1 MYQDN
6 GMNEFATVC
15 NVTFRGMELAGSFTK
30 DTAKAFLRMVTF
42 LMTAKLW
49 ASNKMRDYEYGKAG
63 KKRKKIMKD
72 KYQGEVLHGK
82 INSVRGILEK
92 QTEGKQ
98 LTEEQLS
105 RMPDEHWIKERF
117 DKLSKV
123 YGLEYCILS
132 GNAEKKQDAGV
143 IIQYPKI
150 QEGIYNEVF
159 AKLQSE
165 VKMECERVFHKIEQ
179 EKQQTAEL
187 QKKQEIA
194 QRKQDM
200 EQCKSEIVKKK
211 EEIKAAKQQLQG
223 NRKSGDK
230 VGQEMYGERIAVLTM
245 ELEELKKELPKLT
258 ELYNQT
264 KKEKG
269 ENEVEILTEE
279 SKTALQEEIITPIT
293 LPKYLEESR
302 LLTVSEEE
310 FEERM
315 QQMFPDEY
323 EAVKDE
329 LERSKD
335 EKVKAEEKW
344 MKEKKE
350 FVRRINQLKQQ
361 AMENAI
367 KNGEIIE
374 FEIDSPLLTVLEEDC
389 DERVQQM
396 FPDEYAA
403 VKEAFEKS
411 KDEKIKAEEKWMKE
425 KKEFI
430 NQLNQQTRENAR
442 KNGETIEF
450 EIDANK
456 YAKKSGN
463 KAIFGHPE
471 YPGILMTVSADD
483 VCGLVQK
490 ENNKIIFSLYK
501 NAAISFSIPV
511 LDGMTGKPKT
521 NEDDTPVFV
530 KKQMPYEEFQ
540 HHIEEIGETASIAM
554 WKKEQD
560 IKLQSLDKTMI
571 EPIKRGIA
579 NAKK

>member
-1 MYQDN
+1 MYEDN

-30 DTAKAFLRMVTF
+30 DTARAFLRMVTF

-49 ASNKMRDYEYGKAG
+49 ASNKMKDYEYGKAG

-92 QTEGKQ
+92 QTEVKK

-105 RMPDEHWIKERF
+105 SIPDERWVKERF
-117 DKLSKV
+117 DKLAKA

-132 GNAEKKQDAGV
+132 GKTEKEQNAGIV
-143 IIQYPKI
+143 LQYPKI
-150 QEGIYNEVF
+150 QEGIYNEIF

-179 EKQQTAEL
+179 EKQQDAEL
-187 QKKQEIA
+187 QKKQEIE
-194 QRKQDM
+194 QKKQDM
-200 EQCKSEIVKKK
+200 EQCKSEIAKKK
-211 EEIKAAKQQLQG
+211 EEIKDAKQQLQG
-223 NRKSGDK
+223 NRKIGDK
-230 VGQEMYGERIAVLTM
+230 VGQEIYGERIAVLTM

-264 KKEKG
+264 KQEKG
-269 ENEVEILTEE
+269 DNAVEILTEE

-302 LLTVSEEE
+302 LLTVSEKE
-310 FEERM
+310 FDERM
-315 QQMFPDEY
+315 
-323 EAVKDE
+323 
-329 LERSKD
+329 
-335 EKVKAEEKW
+335 
-344 MKEKKE
+344 
-350 FVRRINQLKQQ
+350 
-361 AMENAI
+361 
-367 KNGEIIE
+367 
-374 FEIDSPLLTVLEEDC
+374 
-389 DERVQQM
+389 QQM

-403 VKEAFEKS
+403 VKEEFEKS
-411 KDEKIKAEEKWMKE
+411 KDEKVKARGNWPEE
-425 KKEFI
+425 KKEFVRQI
-430 NQLNQQTRENAR
+430 NQQARKNAR
-442 KNGETIEF
+442 KNGETVEF
-450 EIDANK
+450 ELDANK
-456 YAKKSGN
+456 YARKSGN
-463 KAIFGHPE
+463 KAIFEHPD

-490 ENNKIIFSLYK
+490 ENNKINFSLYK

-511 LDGMTGKPKT
+511 LDVMTGKTKK
-521 NEDDTPVFV
+521 NEDETPVFV

-554 WKKEQD
+554 WKKQQD
-560 IKLQSLDKTMI
+560 INLQSLEKTI
-571 EPIKRGIA
+571 TEPIKKGIA